1 MDVYKEAGYL
11 VLGSRLK
18 RLSERILQDIA
29 GVYRA
34 QDIPFEITWFPVF
47 FELDRRGN
55 LSITEMADMLQV
67 SHPAIIQMVGKLREN
82 QLVNEAR
89 DPADGRRR
97 MVSLSTRGKKLLE
110 RIKPVWASLEKAM
123 QGMMQEGEHLQ
134 HILTTLDE
142 LELQLNKKNVFTRV
156 NEMLT

>member
-1 MDVYKEAGYL
+1 
-11 VLGSRLK
+11 
-18 RLSERILQDIA
+18 
-29 GVYRA
+29 
-34 QDIPFEITWFPVF
+34 
-47 FELDRRGN
+47 
-55 LSITEMADMLQV
+55 
-67 SHPAIIQMVGKLREN
+67 
-82 QLVNEAR
+82 
-89 DPADGRRR
+89 